1 MKLFCLTILLISSPV
16 NSINMYNRIPEN
28 HVFEA
33 VENFLQKNQINNCFE
48 KQENLN
54 LLQLKCWRNDQLI
67 DVDINIKPS
76 KKKRRGGEKKGKKT
90 RNGLFGSL
98 SIYI

>member
-1 MKLFCLTILLISSPV
+1 MIKLFYLTLLIFSPV
-16 NSINMYNRIPEN
+16 NSMYNRIPKN
-28 HVFEA
+28 HVFDA

-54 LLQLKCWRNDQLI
+54 LLQLKCWRNNQLI
-67 DVDINIKPS
+67 DVNINIKS
-76 KKKRRGGEKKGKKT
+76 SREEEEKT
-90 RNGLFGSL
+90 RNGFSL